1 MNKFTF
7 FLFFLLTG
15 LGIENASAQLPRM
28 TTNISLVDLSQQ
40 LLLAAKTQEPTDSL
54 VKLLAESP
62 EPFLTAQLVTDDQKK
77 AFWIN
82 LYNAFTQIL
91 LSRNPDKYASR
102 NSFFS
107 DPQIVVAGEKLS
119 LDKIEHGILRH
130 SKVKWGLGYLNK
142 WFPGSFEKKNR
153 VNKVD
158 YRIHFA
164 LNCGAK
170 SCPPIAFYKPEQ
182 LQKQL
187 DMATKVYLKGES
199 EYQEDQNRVYV
210 PVLLSWFRGDFGG
223 IKKVKELLKKLM
235 IIPHDKNPAIIYKK
249 YDWELFL
256 ANYKNE

>member
-1 MNKFTF
+1 MNK
-7 FLFFLLTG
+7 LKKIILLLLIS
-15 LGIENASAQLPRM
+15 LGTENATAQSPAM
-28 TTNISLVDLSQQ
+28 TTDTHLVDLSQQ

-54 VKLLAESP
+54 VKILAEST
-62 EPFLTAQLVTDDQKK
+62 EASLAAQLVTDDQKK

-82 LYNAFTQIL
+82 LYNAFTQII
-91 LSRNPDKYASR
+91 LSKNPDKYASR
-102 NSFFS
+102 NSFFG
-107 DPQIVVAGEKLS
+107 DPQIVVAGNKLS

-142 WFPGSFEKKNR
+142 WFPASFEKKTR

-187 DMATKVYLKGES
+187 DVATSVYLKGES
-199 EYQEDQNRVYV
+199 EYKADQNKVYV
-210 PVLLSWFRGDFGG
+210 PALLSWFRGDFGG
-223 IKKVKELLKKLM
+223 IGKIKDLLKTLS
-235 IIPHDKNPAIIYKK
+235 IIPSEKNPSIVYKK

-256 ANYKNE
+256 ENYKK